1 MRWLA
6 LAAVSLVRVAPAADA
21 TWRQAVRLGP
31 LMAWTDGSGAV
42 PIGVLDGPVAALGPE
57 RLAAAVEPVPCDP
70 RAVSGPG
77 RDSAA
82 LRHGTAVAGVLG
94 AARGSGAPG
103 VCPGCPL
110 LLRPVFTD
118 DRFWT
123 SAAELARGIDACRL
137 HGARLINISAGFVTQ
152 SESAPE
158 LTEALDLAGR
168 HGVVVVAAGGQ
179 RGRVASSP
187 LTSHPA
193 VLPVVPGDLAGRPLP
208 RADLSPSAGRRGLLA
223 PGAPLPSLAPDGGL
237 QEFGGSS
244 LAAALVTG
252 VLALAWSLA
261 PGLPYGRLLWAARG
275 ASRPRRGLVPPPL
288 DARRLLEEL
297 I

>member
-1 MRWLA
+1 MTR
-6 LAAVSLVRVAPAADA
+6 
-21 TWRQAVRLGP
+21 
-31 LMAWTDGSGAV
+31 TDGSGAV
-42 PIGVLDGPVAALGPE
+42 PIGVLDGPVAALRAD
-57 RLAAAVEPVPCDP
+57 RLAAAVEPVPREP
-70 RAVSGPG
+70 GAGSGPV

-110 LLRPVFTD
+110 LLRPVFTE

-123 SAAELARGIDACRL
+123 SASELARGIDECRL
-137 HGARLINISAGFVTQ
+137 RGARLINVSAAFATATATATAAAA
-152 SESAPE
+152 SAE

-187 LTSHPA
+187 LVSHPA
-193 VLPVVPGDLAGRPLP
+193 VLPVVPGDLGGQPLP

-223 PGAPLPSLAPDGGL
+223 PGAPLSSLAPDGGL
-237 QEFGGSS
+237 REFGGSS

-252 VLALAWSLA
+252 ALALVWSLA
-261 PGLPYGRLLWAARG
+261 PGLPSAHLLWAARG
-275 ASRPRRGLVPPPL
+275 AGRPRRRLVPPLL
-288 DARRLLEEL
+288 DAHRLVEEV

>member
-1 MRWLA
+1 
-6 LAAVSLVRVAPAADA
+6 
-21 TWRQAVRLGP
+21 
-31 LMAWTDGSGAV
+31 MARTDGSGAV

-57 RLAAAVEPVPCDP
+57 RLAAAVEPVPREP
-70 RAVSGPG
+70 GAGPG
-77 RDSAA
+77 PVPDSAA

-110 LLRPVFTD
+110 LLRPVFTE

-123 SAAELARGIDACRL
+123 SASELARGIDECRL
-137 HGARLINISAGFVTQ
+137 RGARLINVSAAFAT
-152 SESAPE
+152 ATAAAAE

-168 HGVVVVAAGGQ
+168 HGVVVVVAGGQ

-187 LTSHPA
+187 LVSHPA
-193 VLPVVPGDLAGRPLP
+193 VLLVVPGDLGGRPLS

-223 PGAPLPSLAPDGGL
+223 PGAPLSSLAPDGGL
-237 QEFGGSS
+237 RQFGGSS

-252 VLALAWSLA
+252 ALALVWSLA
-261 PGLPYGRLLWAARG
+261 PGLPSAHLLWAARG
-275 ASRPRRGLVPPPL
+275 AGRPRRRLVPPLL
-288 DARRLLEEL
+288 DAHRLVEEV